1 MIELKTFFH
10 GWCEVTKEQA
20 VEHYEYFIRHSPALS
35 GDEKRQYYNEH
46 KIRGAYFNEKNE
58 LMEEN

>member
-10 GWCEVTKEQA
+10 GWREVTKEQA
-20 VEHYEYFIRHSPALS
+20 VEHFETFKRESPALS
-35 GDEKRQYYNEH
+35 GDEKRLYYNKH